1 MDEQKLMERLDFIE
15 YRQELLFD
23 NSRFSRLMFDYKV
36 TREQH
41 SALMDLFEEYRKAI
55 EKGETLS
62 SPRYERRIGEI
73 VPQNKHDYHFAEF
86 IAKNL
91 HEEGR
96 FEEVF
101 EALYGK
107 SPKFKSYLESSK

>member
-1 MDEQKLMERLDFIE
+1 MDEKDLRERLDFIE

-23 NSRFSRLMFDYKV
+23 NGCFSRLMFDYKV
-36 TREQH
+36 TRDQYR
-41 SALMDLFEEYRKAI
+41 ALMDLFDEYREAVDN
-55 EKGETLS
+55 GETVS
-62 SPRYERRIGEI
+62 SSRYERQIGDI
-73 VPQNKHDYHFAEF
+73 VPHHKHDYHFAEF

-96 FEEVF
+96 YEEVF